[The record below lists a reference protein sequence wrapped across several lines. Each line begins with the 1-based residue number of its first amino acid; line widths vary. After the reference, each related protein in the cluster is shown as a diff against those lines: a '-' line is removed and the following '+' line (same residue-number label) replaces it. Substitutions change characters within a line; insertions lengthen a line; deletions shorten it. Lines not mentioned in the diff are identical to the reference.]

1 MNFYFQSSLNPF
13 IWIHKNWKAYENPK
27 KEAIRGAAKLARR
40 NYLMMISKPLPLKSL
55 LFQAPKYDIYAN
67 FREFRLRLISFFPL
81 SLPKALEDGSSSS
94 SGSSSGY
101 GSQNAVK
108 IEEKNAGKKPS
119 FLTFSLHVVFF
130 LFVLSIFCVCSFFVR
145 FYYQH
150 NHPLLQDW
158 QLLHLQTLQFTSSI

>member
-1 MNFYFQSSLNPF
+1 
-13 IWIHKNWKAYENPK
+13 
-27 KEAIRGAAKLARR
+27 
-40 NYLMMISKPLPLKSL
+40 MMISKPLPLKSL
-55 LFQAPKYDIYAN
+55 LFQAPKYVFYFFADRPDRPSYERLRDTKKHFTTLLAPLVQLVDVLA
-67 FREFRLRLISFFPL
+67 EFRMRLISFFLL

-108 IEEKNAGKKPS
+108 IEEKNPGKKPC
-119 FLTFSLHVVFF
+119 FLTFSLHVGF

-150 NHPLLQDW
+150 NHSLLQD
-158 QLLHLQTLQFTSSI
+158 